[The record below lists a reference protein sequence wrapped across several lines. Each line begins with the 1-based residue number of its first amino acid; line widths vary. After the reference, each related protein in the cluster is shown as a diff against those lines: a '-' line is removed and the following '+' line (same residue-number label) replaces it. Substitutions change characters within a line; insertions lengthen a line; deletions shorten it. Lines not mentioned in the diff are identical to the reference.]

1 MESNKTANR
10 MHPLV
15 AGAAVSVMVV
25 SLTGVAAMTGM
36 LPNSHG
42 SITSPSG
49 NSLGSSIG
57 EAAAATSPAAL
68 LQGEPDREQ
77 ADSVL
82 PQAHGRLVDDS
93 DAPPSSAL
101 AGTRRQNS
109 AQPST
114 VAKAPAACRSCGH
127 VESVQIIKQ
136 AAESSGIGMLAG
148 AVLGGVLGNQIGD
161 GSGRKIATVAGAVG
175 GGYAG
180 NEVEKRTRANTS
192 YHVRVRMENGAVRTF
207 PFTKQP
213 SWSAGDRVR
222 IVKGRLAARA

>member
-15 AGAAVSVMVV
+15 AGAAISVMLV

-36 LPNSHG
+36 FPNSH
-42 SITSPSG
+42 SSSTSPSG

-57 EAAAATSPAAL
+57 KAAAASSPEAL
-68 LQGEPDREQ
+68 LQGEPARER
-77 ADSVL
+77 ADSVPPHAYL
-82 PQAHGRLVDDS
+82 RPMDDS
-93 DAPPSSAL
+93 DGPPSAAL
-101 AGTRRQNS
+101 AGTQRQNS

-114 VAKAPAACRSCGH
+114 VAQAPAACKSCGR
-127 VESVQIIKQ
+127 VESIQIVKQ
-136 AAESSGIGMLAG
+136 AAEPSGVGMVAG

-161 GSGRKIATVAGAVG
+161 GSGRKIATVTGAVG

-192 YHVRVRMENGAVRTF
+192 YHVRVRMENGTVRTF

-213 SWSAGDRVR
+213 SWSAGDQVR
-222 IVKGRLAARA
+222 IVKGRLTARA